1 MNNLESAK
9 QILNFQIQTGLIV
22 KANPDEIKEIERYFS
37 LCIKRNL
44 NLAVAI
50 DLICDRFQTIVSNK
64 VDCRSLL
71 NHYHI
76 I

>member
-9 QILNFQIQTGLIV
+9 QILNFQIQSGLIV

-44 NLAVAI
+44 NLVVAI

-64 VDCRSLL
+64 IDCRSMLA
-71 NHYHI
+71 HYHI